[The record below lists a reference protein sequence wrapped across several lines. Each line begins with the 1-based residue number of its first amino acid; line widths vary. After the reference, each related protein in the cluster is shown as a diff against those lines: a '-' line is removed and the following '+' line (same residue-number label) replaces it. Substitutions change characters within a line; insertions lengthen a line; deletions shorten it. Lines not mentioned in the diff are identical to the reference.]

1 VGPSRTIPTAK
12 CQLKDRAEDNMIEG
26 DAWNVGSA
34 ALSMI
39 AGAIESNAC
48 SGGMVA
54 HVSGSSV
61 MVMMVAVRC
70 VVAPPR

>member
-1 VGPSRTIPTAK
+1 MGILARLYIQFCISHFDCSTVSG
-12 CQLKDRAEDNMIEG
+12 
-26 DAWNVGSA
+26 AWNVGSA

-39 AGAIESNAC
+39 HGTTVSNAYDY
-48 SGGMVA
+48 GMFS
-54 HVSGSSV
+54 HGLGSSV